1 MFKPLP
7 DQPDFE
13 ITGASLPEASLFM
26 PSHNR
31 AGFVEESL
39 RSALDQSGIVLEILL
54 LDDVS
59 EDETAKVILETLRQ
73 HTNHPH
79 TVKFWNGRTPRGNN
93 VTATLVDKASCDFCI
108 AQHDDDVSTPH
119 RAHRLLTA
127 HLETGATV
135 LTSEV
140 NVISENKEEAF
151 LDKESHPNGFISS
164 LDLIKA
170 YELNIIGA
178 AFAFNRRELLEFP
191 RLDTSYLNFPQDRL
205 TAFRGALLNG
215 FYQLPERLLNYR
227 KHEGQWSARLV
238 NYQTASSMNFS
249 YLGLRLT
256 FSQAMERD
264 LDHLPSSPPLRAS
277 IDIENLRT
285 EIHALRE
292 PLLLKYITQREDLIR
307 HGFRELWVKESVY
320 DQLQLEYYRAR
331 FWTRGR
337 WRIWGVWLRA
347 LSNLFRRN
355 PD

>member
-13 ITGASLPEASLFM
+13 IIGEQPPQASLFM
-26 PSHNR
+26 PSHDR
-31 AGFVEESL
+31 EKFVQAAL

-59 EDETAKVILETLRQ
+59 QDHTPKIILQTLQQ
-73 HTNHPH
+73 HTDHPH
-79 TVKFWNGRTPRGNN
+79 TVKFWKGRTPRGNN

-108 AQHDDDVSTPH
+108 AQHDDDISAPH
-119 RAHRLLTA
+119 RAQRLLA
-127 HLETGATV
+127 VHLETGATV
-135 LTSEV
+135 LSSEV
-140 NVISENKEEAF
+140 NVISENKQDAH
-151 LDKESHPNGFISS
+151 LDKKSHPNGFISS
-164 LDLIKA
+164 LDLIRA

-178 AFAFNRRELLEFP
+178 TFAFNRRELRKFP

-205 TAFRGALLNG
+205 IAFRGSLLSG
-215 FYQLPERLLNYR
+215 FYQLPDRLLNYR
-227 KHEGQWSARLV
+227 KHEGQWSARII

-264 LDHLPSSPPLRAS
+264 LDHLLSSPPLRSS

-285 EIHALRE
+285 ETHALRE
-292 PLLLKYITQREDLIR
+292 PLLLKYIAQREDLIR

-337 WRIWGVWLRA
+337 WRIWAVWLRA
-347 LSNLFRRN
+347 LSNLFRR
-355 PD
+355 DSG